1 MSTRDYGVVQLAML
15 LTADTMKLIASQ
27 AIKEYSDIR
36 YEEDPDY
43 FHQELENMGLVERMS
58 GFTDDAVQV
67 TEIGGLNWGLREEET
82 SFRDDEVY
90 YISARRTVTPFAR
103 TYVNMK
109 ELANEF
115 RAAIGH
121 YLPDDFDYRKYVCLI
136 VGTYYG

>member
-15 LTADTMKLIASQ
+15 LTEDTMKLIASQ
-27 AIKEYSDIR
+27 AIKEYSSDS
-36 YEEDPDY
+36 YDEDPDY

-58 GFTDDAVQV
+58 GFTGDAVQV

-121 YLPDDFDYRKYVCLI
+121 YLPDDFDYRRYVCLI